1 MNVDT
6 DTQKLIS
13 ETISR
18 FTTENLIKKG
28 SRPEEYDVC
37 PHCNKEIFE
46 KHTYSDDGGD
56 TMRHSDCGYVIEY
69 PETDLNEILPWL
81 RPYVEKEQQR
91 RRKIKQESATD
102 AYPQD
107 KEMMNL
113 SGEAKYS
120 KQQPG
125 GEMLSTGLTE
135 SEEGEK
141 IEELV
146 IDAGDYS
153 KMFDG
158 QVRPVNMSN
167 LPLKIKITKITRGT
181 ADAFIITIYNA

>member
-1 MNVDT
+1 MNVDI

-13 ETISR
+13 ETIAR

-28 SRPEEYDVC
+28 SRPQEYDIC

-56 TMRHSDCGYVIEY
+56 TMRHSDCGAIIEY
-69 PETDLNEILPWL
+69 PEINLDEVIPWL
-81 RPYVEKEQQR
+81 RPYVAEEQER
-91 RRKIKQESATD
+91 RRKLKQESATD

-120 KQQPG
+120 KEQPG
-125 GEMLSTGLTE
+125 GQMQAMGLIE
-135 SEEGEK
+135 NEGGEK
-141 IEELV
+141 VEEIV
-146 IDAGDYS
+146 IDSGDYS
-153 KMFDG
+153 KMFEG
-158 QVRPVNMSN
+158 QIRPVNMSN
-167 LPLKIKITKITRGT
+167 LPLKFKITRITRDT
-181 ADAFIITIYNA
+181 ADAFIINISNA